1 MLWMERKA
9 SLSCRT
15 VIPSQGSGG
24 YRNSKPCSPGLY
36 HHQSLDALS
45 APFSAFTAPNK
56 GLYKHRAR
64 LDFETVAQLSWSTPN
79 TSTNSS
85 TALNTGFLWG
95 ILQQPEEHCSQLA
108 APSTPPMRSVRIYW
122 FTQASQRNCMDY
134 QMRIW
139 SKNASTLP
147 ILSMKEMQTSSL
159 LSSSHF
165 RACVE

>member
-1 MLWMERKA
+1 MKNLDYKLEKRKERHLKQPGKAKCPGQLMKEGRKLWEGQTQGISKARRKEQQPREQRCLIQNMLWMERKA

-79 TSTNSS
+79 TSTKSS

-95 ILQQPEEHCSQLA
+95 ILQQPAHPQ
-108 APSTPPMRSVRIYW
+108 
-122 FTQASQRNCMDY
+122 
-134 QMRIW
+134 
-139 SKNASTLP
+139 
-147 ILSMKEMQTSSL
+147 
-159 LSSSHF
+159 
-165 RACVE
+165 